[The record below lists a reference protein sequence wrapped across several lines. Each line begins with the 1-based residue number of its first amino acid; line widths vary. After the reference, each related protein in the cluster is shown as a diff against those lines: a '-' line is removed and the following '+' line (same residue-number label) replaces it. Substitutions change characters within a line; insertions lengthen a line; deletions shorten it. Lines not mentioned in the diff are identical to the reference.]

1 MSRTVLPPDLEGF
14 VTGYLRERT
23 GVEVDVKEP
32 SGWDGSAPL
41 IVVRDDGGAMTGPVT
56 FERSL
61 GVTVHAGTRQDVAEG
76 GRLARLCHGLLSSDD
91 AVMADGSPIAAI
103 DRDGFNGP
111 YRITE
116 RQDTSTWY
124 LTAAY
129 SVVGEVMD
137 L

>member
-1 MSRTVLPPDLEGF
+1 MSQTVLPPDIEGF
-14 VTGYLRERT
+14 LTSYLHDAL
-23 GVEVDVKEP
+23 GIEVDVKEP
-32 SGWDGSAPL
+32 SGWDGSTQL
-41 IVVRDDGGAMTGPVT
+41 IVVRDDGGAMTGPSS
-56 FERSL
+56 FEHTL

-76 GRLARLCHGLLSSDD
+76 GRLARLCHGLLSSDEVVT
-91 AVMADGSPIAAI
+91 AEGSPIAAVE
-103 DRDGFNGP
+103 RDGFNGP

-129 SVVGEVMD
+129 IAVGEVTE